1 MGKLLLV
8 RHAQASYGAANYD
21 QLSDHG
27 YAQSTTLGEYLAE
40 LDMHFDYIY
49 VGPLKRHWQTY
60 EMVKNAYAQRGKSLP
75 EPQQMIELDEHRWP
89 TILREIAPTLHE
101 TIPEIQ
107 RWANDNNPDPKIKKR
122 NQLKIFHYCMDL
134 WATGKL
140 THLQP
145 REYPDWKTFRATVKR
160 ALDNIQTQHGAESG
174 VSIAAFTSGGT
185 ISAAMGHVLG
195 MTAEDLVSGLN
206 GLVRNTSLT
215 EFLFTDERMTLKSFN
230 SVPHLQQEQ
239 ITYV

>member
-1 MGKLLLV
+1 MGKLLLI

-27 YAQSTTLGEYLAE
+27 YAQSSMLGEYLVE
-40 LDMHFDYIY
+40 LDLQFNHIY

-60 EMVKNAYAQRGKSLP
+60 EKVKAAYAKRRKSLP
-75 EPQQMIELDEHRWP
+75 EPQKMIELDEHRWP
-89 TILREIAPTLHE
+89 TILRKIAPTLHE

-107 RWANDNNPDPKIKKR
+107 RWANDDNPDPKIKKR

-134 WATGKL
+134 WAKGEL
-140 THLQP
+140 EHLQP
-145 REYPDWKTFRATVKR
+145 PEYPDWKTFRATVKR
-160 ALDNIQTQHGAESG
+160 ALNKIQTQHGNENGA
-174 VSIAAFTSGGT
+174 SIAAFTSGGT
-185 ISAAMGHVLG
+185 VSAAMGHVLG
-195 MTAEDLVSGLN
+195 MNAEDLVSGLN
-206 GLVRNTSLT
+206 GLVMNTSLT

-230 SVPHLQQEQ
+230 GVPHLQQDA